1 MDPHQKMAID
11 EKLAQLGIRLPAPPA
26 VAADHDAV
34 LITGNE
40 VYVSGHLPIENGRLA
55 VTGRLGAELDV
66 ATARQAAR
74 LCFLGML
81 AQLEADVPGGL
92 DAISHVVRLGGF
104 VCADPGAADLTQV
117 MDGASELAIALFGKS
132 GRHVRS
138 VVGVTVLPM
147 NAAVMVE
154 GLFRL

>member
-1 MDPHQKMAID
+1 MRSVMSY
-11 EKLAQLGIRLPAPPA
+11 GW
-26 VAADHDAV
+26 
-34 LITGNE
+34 
-40 VYVSGHLPIENGRLA
+40 
-55 VTGRLGAELDV
+55 
-66 ATARQAAR
+66 
-74 LCFLGML
+74 
-81 AQLEADVPGGL
+81 
-92 DAISHVVRLGGF
+92 GGF